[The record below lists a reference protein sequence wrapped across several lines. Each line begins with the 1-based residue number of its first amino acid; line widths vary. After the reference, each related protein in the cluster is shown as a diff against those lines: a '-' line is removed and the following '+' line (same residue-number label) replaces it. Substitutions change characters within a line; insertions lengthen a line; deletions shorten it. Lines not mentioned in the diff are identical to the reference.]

1 MFTSSQLLKTIACGV
16 ALSLVGTLVPAGV
29 APMFDG
35 AAWAQEQERPKPR
48 KTKKA
53 YVMSLAFNRPME
65 KVREAFEAEDYV
77 TAKSELLKLKKK
89 KGAKEFDLATLD
101 QYLAMIAYDE
111 GDLQGAVGYYR
122 EISSFTDIPEYMRD
136 GAIYALAQLYYQTE
150 QYEQSLQYLRRW
162 FDLDTTTPTAQHYVF
177 RGQTLYTLERYQ
189 EAIPDILHA
198 IKMTKEAGDQAKE
211 NWWQILMSSYYS
223 LDNFPKVKEVLT
235 VLAIEYPKPAYW
247 HQLAGIYNELG
258 MEKEQMAL
266 MELSYRQ
273 GYFEKE
279 SHYEVLSQLYLINGA
294 PIRSAKLMKE
304 GFDKGIVS
312 EEDYKNFELL
322 SIALTN
328 AQEIEDAI
336 PELEKAADLADDGK
350 LYQRIGL
357 LYLQV
362 EDWENCVSSMDKAV
376 ELGIDDEED
385 ALMILGNCQFSQY
398 KFDEAK
404 RTFRRAVVAARAN
417 ENDQTV
423 KNAQKW
429 ARVIDQEQRRYNE
442 IVAEGLMPAKR
453 GK

>member
-1 MFTSSQLLKTIACGV
+1 MFTSSKLLKTIACGA
-16 ALSLVGTLVPAGV
+16 ALTLVGALVPAGV
-29 APMFDG
+29 APVFDG
-35 AAWAQEQERPKPR
+35 AAWAQENERPKPR

-65 KVREAFEAEDYV
+65 KVREAFEAEDYA
-77 TAKSELLKLKKK
+77 TAKAELLKLKKK

-101 QYLAMIAYDE
+101 QYLAMIAFEEEDT
-111 GDLQGAVGYYR
+111 QGAIGYYR
-122 EISSFTDIPEYMRD
+122 EIASFTDIPEYMRD
-136 GAIYALAQLYYQTE
+136 GAIYALAQLYYSVE

-162 FDLDTTTPTAQHYVF
+162 FDLETTTPNAQHYVF

-189 EAIPDILHA
+189 EAIPDILQA
-198 IKMTKEAGDQAKE
+198 INMTKESGEPVKE
-211 NWWQILMSSYYS
+211 NWWQILMSAYYS
-223 LDNFPKVKEVLT
+223 LDDFQKVKEVLT
-235 VLAIEYPKPAYW
+235 VLALKFPKPTYW
-247 HQLAGIYNELG
+247 HQLAGIYGELG
-258 MEKEQMAL
+258 MEKEQMGL

-279 SHYEVLSQLYLINGA
+279 THYEVLSQLYLINGA
-294 PIRSAKLMKE
+294 PYRSAQLMKE
-304 GFDKGIVS
+304 GFEKGVVS

-328 AQEIEDAI
+328 AQELEDAI
-336 PELEKAADLADDGK
+336 PELEKAADLADDGE

-398 KFDEAK
+398 EFDEARK
-404 RTFRRAVVAARAN
+404 TFRRTVTAARAN
-417 ENDQTV
+417 KNDQTM

-429 ARVIDQEQRRYNE
+429 IKVIDQEQRRYNE

-453 GK
+453 GN